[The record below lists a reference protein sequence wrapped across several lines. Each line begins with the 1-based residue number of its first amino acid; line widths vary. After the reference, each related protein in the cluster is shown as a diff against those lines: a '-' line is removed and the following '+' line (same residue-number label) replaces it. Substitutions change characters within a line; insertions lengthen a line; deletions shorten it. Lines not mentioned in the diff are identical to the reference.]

1 MWSSFGLTRL
11 ISCVKK
17 PLVTLIFEQ
26 VLNSVKIS
34 DPSFSVPT
42 NMQPTFQ
49 AYIVGHHDGEQGF
62 IGGINGHIERSCLK

>member
-1 MWSSFGLTRL
+1 MSLYLKIGQ
-11 ISCVKK
+11 I
-17 PLVTLIFEQ
+17 
-26 VLNSVKIS
+26 LNSDKIS
-34 DPSFSVPT
+34 DPSLCIPT